1 MASQGTVRPPS
12 APLTLAELIDLECRL
27 AADRGL
33 DRQTLRERDGALGA
47 HLFRDGEPQPD
58 RHEIIRRWLA
68 AVRGSAEPGPGERV
82 QAVYTLAGF
91 ALAGFGLFT
100 GAGTAAML
108 LRYDGTHP
116 VNIVH
121 FLSVFVGFQFAL
133 CALALVH
140 MLPRGWLGWVPGFGP
155 LHEAIRHLGYRR
167 GGLESWFVRL
177 HGEAGQVSGALARL
191 KSWSTLYADVE
202 RWSLLALTQR
212 VGVFFNIGALAT
224 CIYLIGVTDL
234 AFAWSTTLSI
244 DSSTMTRMLQTL
256 ALPWA
261 WLRGAVPDADLV
273 EASRYFRQE
282 GAYDPTLL
290 KNWWAFLIAALL
302 TYGLLP
308 RTALWL
314 YSGRRL
320 LRARRQLRLD
330 HGECQ
335 AALERLSGTR
345 VGWVADT
352 AGESGEREHE
362 LAADAVAPTLD
373 LPAAGEGRC
382 VVLGWADVPL
392 DAGGAD
398 RLVRERF
405 GWRSAALHA
414 VGGADVAA
422 GQAMVD
428 DLRSADP
435 GSPVVVVAEAFE
447 PPSKALQ
454 RFLTDLR
461 RAIGRHRPIVVGLVG
476 GSAPDWKRPPDSDR
490 VLWERAVALLADPY
504 VRVEELVTS

>member
-1 MASQGTVRPPS
+1 MASQETVRPL

-27 AADRGL
+27 AADREL

-47 HLFRDGEPQPD
+47 RLFRDGEPEPD

-68 AVRGSAEPGPGERV
+68 AARGGGEPGPGARV

-91 ALAGFGLFT
+91 ALAGFGLFA
-100 GAGTAAML
+100 GAGSAATL

-121 FLSVFVGFQFAL
+121 FLAVFVGFQLAL

-167 GGLESWFVRL
+167 GGLESWVTRL
-177 HGEAGQVSGALARL
+177 HRDEGLMSGALARL

-202 RWSLLALTQR
+202 RWSLLVLTQR
-212 VGVFFNIGALAT
+212 VGVFFNVGALAT
-224 CIYLIGVTDL
+224 CVYLVAVTDL

-244 DSSTMTRMLQTL
+244 DSSTMARMLQTL
-256 ALPWA
+256 ALPWG

-273 EASRYFRQE
+273 ADSRYFRQA
-282 GAYDPTLL
+282 GAYDPALL

-335 AALERLSGTR
+335 AALERLSGVR
-345 VGWVADT
+345 VGWVAD
-352 AGESGEREHE
+352 
-362 LAADAVAPTLD
+362 AADGSVGREDELPAEPVAPTLD
-373 LPAAGEGRC
+373 LPAAGQARC

-392 DAGGAD
+392 DVGGAE

-405 GWRSAALHA
+405 GWTSAALHA
-414 VGGADVAA
+414 VGGAHVAA

-447 PPSKALQ
+447 APGKALR
-454 RFLTDLR
+454 RFLADLR
-461 RAIGRHRPIVVGLVG
+461 RAAGQHRPIVVGLVG
-476 GSAPDWKRPPDSDR
+476 GSTPHWKRPHDADR
-490 VLWERAVALLADPY
+490 LLWERAVALLADPY
-504 VRVEELVTS
+504 LRVEELVTS